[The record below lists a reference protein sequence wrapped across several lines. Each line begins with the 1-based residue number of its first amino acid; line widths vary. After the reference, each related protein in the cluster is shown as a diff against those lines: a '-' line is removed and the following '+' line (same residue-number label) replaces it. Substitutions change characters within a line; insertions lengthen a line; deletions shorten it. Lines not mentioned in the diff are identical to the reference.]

1 MSIDEVQFLIQK
13 GKYETAL
20 NIIDMLEPSDELQ
33 GMIFRSKI
41 LELIGNY
48 QDGLVTIN
56 NMLQLVNP
64 ELQLILY
71 IQAAAVQS
79 SILLRL
85 DEQEQ
90 AEAQVNN
97 AINMIKAS
105 GLVNEIEKIPTS
117 ADLYHVAGMLAWR
130 KGDFSDALEFYQ
142 LSLFI
147 NEFNINTYRMAFTY
161 NNSGDIFLYRGEYH
175 KALSFYNRAMEIF
188 ESEGTDTDQ
197 ALVLQ
202 NIGVVFKLMGRVEEG
217 FEYLKRSYSTLKE
230 LENDIQI
237 SYNLGYLIQHC
248 LDTNN
253 IEEAKKY
260 HTELEWIS
268 KKNPSKLIQL
278 LTMTSKGLLLKHHK
292 RLVDIVSAQ
301 QLLTE
306 VYNDPH
312 TPSTIRIHAMTG
324 LSELLLREL
333 KITQDT
339 EVLTE
344 LTDLIQ
350 GLSKLAEKQ
359 HSFPLLIESL
369 LLQHRLSLLQNQITE
384 TYDIIDHALTI
395 SKTNNLTYYS
405 QKIEDVKKE
414 LDDEIYRWNKTVNQ
428 NSPFIQRLKNSRIE
442 EYLEELSKI
451 V

>member
-20 NIIDMLEPSDELQ
+20 HIIDMLEPSDELQ
-33 GMIFRSKI
+33 GMILRSKI
-41 LELIGNY
+41 LDSIGNY
-48 QDGLVTIN
+48 KDGLDIIN
-56 NMLQLVNP
+56 NTLQLVNP

-71 IQAAAVQS
+71 IQAAAVRS

-85 DEQEQ
+85 DEQQQ
-90 AEAQVNN
+90 AEAQVDK

-130 KGDFSDALEFYQ
+130 RGDFSDALEFYQ

-161 NNSGDIFLYRGEYH
+161 NNSGDIFLYRGEYN

-188 ESEGTDTDQ
+188 ENEGNDTDQ

-202 NIGVVFKLMGRVEEG
+202 NIGVVFKLMGRVEKG
-217 FEYLKRSYSTLKE
+217 FEYLKRSYTTLMK

-248 LDTNN
+248 LDTKDLDG
-253 IEEAKKY
+253 AHKY
-260 HTELEWIS
+260 HNELETIS
-268 KKNPSKLIQL
+268 QNNPSKLIQL
-278 LTMTSKGLLLKHHK
+278 LTKTSKGLLLKHHK

-369 LLQHRLSLLQNQITE
+369 LLQHRLSLLQNQIKE
-384 TYDIIDHALTI
+384 TYDIIEHALTI

-405 QKIEDVKKE
+405 QKIEEVRKE

-428 NSPFIQRLKNSRIE
+428 NSPFIQRLENSRIE